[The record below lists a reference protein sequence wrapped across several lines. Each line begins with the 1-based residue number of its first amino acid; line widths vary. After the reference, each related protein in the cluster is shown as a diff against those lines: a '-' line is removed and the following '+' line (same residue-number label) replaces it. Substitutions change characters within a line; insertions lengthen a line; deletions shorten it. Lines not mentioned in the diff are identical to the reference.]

1 MWNWI
6 STHWQLLGS
15 IAGGIV
21 ALDSYIMPFIP
32 VKYSGVALIVNRWP
46 GTSKRSPRPRQRLH
60 SLPRPRLRLERR
72 TRPGDAGPTP

>member
-1 MWNWI
+1 MHWI

-32 VKYSGVALIVNRWP
+32 VKYSGVALIVN
-46 GTSKRSPRPRQRLH
+46 KV
-60 SLPRPRLRLERR
+60 
-72 TRPGDAGPTP
+72 AGNVQTLAQNQAATQTPAPKVTP

>member
-32 VKYSGVALIVNRWP
+32 VKYSGVALIVNKVAGNLQTVAQAQATP
-46 GTSKRSPRPRQRLH
+46 TQSPAPKV
-60 SLPRPRLRLERR
+60 
-72 TRPGDAGPTP
+72 TP